1 MSLRRGRLKSGS
13 RRTAA
18 RCMSH
23 LTTARHSACRPN
35 CFVSPA
41 PPPKC
46 RAIPKPNARR
56 LAESATS
63 PSFPSIRSAIMRC
76 GSGSTTCIPPAS
88 IPGRFCA
95 ISESTPSGAF
105 RIISTICRPRAWTA
119 TSRACAKARRIEPL
133 RRCEWTKNDCPR
145 MLYPRKKRRTAFLT
159 CAALLVIVPLGM
171 TTAFAQLRG
180 HGGPVRALA
189 ISSDGQ
195 TAVTGSFDSTAI
207 RWSLTRNAAEQV
219 LRFHADAVNAVVL
232 LRDGRAATAGAD
244 GRIAI
249 WTPGNAEP
257 DAVLEGHTA
266 PIAALALSPDGAI
279 LASASWD
286 QTVRLWP
293 LAGGVPRVLEGHTQN
308 VNGVAFAPHG
318 RTLVSVSYDQSVR
331 IWPLSGPSTPTVVAM
346 PSPLNA
352 VAVGGDGEI
361 TAGGADGKLYFLNG
375 SGAPAGEIAAGP
387 RPVISI
393 AISPDGALMAA
404 AGIGGSVAVIDRKT
418 RDVAGT
424 LVGPGLPVWSVA
436 FLPDSRTLLTGGADN
451 IIRRWDAVTG
461 DPVDPILLET
471 AGDPL
476 AAYAGD
482 HGAEVFRAC
491 VACHTLNAEQANK
504 AGPTLA
510 GIFGRR
516 IATLP
521 GYNFSEGLKRL
532 DIVWTPETVSRLF
545 EIGPSAYTPGTKM
558 PEQRIGSDQDRAALV
573 QFLERATKR

>member
-1 MSLRRGRLKSGS
+1 ML
-13 RRTAA
+13 
-18 RCMSH
+18 C
-23 LTTARHSACRPN
+23 
-35 CFVSPA
+35 
-41 PPPKC
+41 
-46 RAIPKPNARR
+46 
-56 LAESATS
+56 
-63 PSFPSIRSAIMRC
+63 
-76 GSGSTTCIPPAS
+76 
-88 IPGRFCA
+88 
-95 ISESTPSGAF
+95 
-105 RIISTICRPRAWTA
+105 
-119 TSRACAKARRIEPL
+119 
-133 RRCEWTKNDCPR
+133 KNP
-145 MLYPRKKRRTAFLT
+145 AFLT
-159 CAALLVIVPLGM
+159 CAALLVIVPPGM
-171 TTAFAQLRG
+171 TSAFAQLRG

-308 VNGVAFAPHG
+308 VNGVAFAPDG

-482 HGAEVFRAC
+482 HGADVFRAC
-491 VACHTLNAEQANK
+491 VACHTLGAEQANR

-521 GYNFSEGLKRL
+521 GYHFSEALKRL

-545 EIGPSAYTPGTKM
+545 EIGPSTYTPGTKM
-558 PEQRIGSDQDRAALV
+558 PEQRIGSEQDRAALV
-573 QFLERATKR
+573 KFLERATTK